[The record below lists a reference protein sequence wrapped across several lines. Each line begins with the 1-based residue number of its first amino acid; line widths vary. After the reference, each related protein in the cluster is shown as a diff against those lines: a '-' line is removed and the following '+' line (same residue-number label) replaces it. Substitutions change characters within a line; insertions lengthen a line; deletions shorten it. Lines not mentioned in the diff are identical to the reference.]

1 MSEIITNIDN
11 TIYSYRNYILKE
23 DENNLYLN
31 NGYFYELINND
42 VNTKD
47 ATIYNYEQY
56 GNRCGFASALNAFR
70 FFGMKD
76 IDSNGEEISNIIK
89 ELGGETEYIFTK
101 SCSDII
107 NYLDNGSCVLLSLCA
122 GDLWNNNLYKGSLN
136 HFVLLIDTYRM

>member
-76 IDSNGEEISNIIK
+76 IDILKRISYLINYNIIEDVNNNQADQRNILDLLVKYAENHNLALNDGHSNGEVCRLGFNPKEKSIK
-89 ELGGETEYIFTK
+89 G
-101 SCSDII
+101 
-107 NYLDNGSCVLLSLCA
+107 
-122 GDLWNNNLYKGSLN
+122 
-136 HFVLLIDTYRM
+136 

>member
-56 GNRCGFASALNAFR
+56 GNR
-70 FFGMKD
+70 M
-76 IDSNGEEISNIIK
+76 
-89 ELGGETEYIFTK
+89 
-101 SCSDII
+101 
-107 NYLDNGSCVLLSLCA
+107 
-122 GDLWNNNLYKGSLN
+122 
-136 HFVLLIDTYRM
+136 